1 MHRQVRARRREK
13 ARKEGGSVTE
23 TAHVTA
29 FLKKCSRAHC
39 AMQNPA
45 HSALGSVCKHT
56 GMHACLQPFT
66 LIQAVL
72 RSSPF
77 NPPSPG
83 VTSISHILLMHTLK
97 SQQSLQH
104 PSELL
109 WRLAFCALQS
119 LALRDFGVCLP
130 RQAGWLFV
138 YIWVVTESLLL
149 QLLQTEL
156 YLNHSF

>member
-1 MHRQVRARRREK
+1 MQCRTLH
-13 ARKEGGSVTE
+13 
-23 TAHVTA
+23 TAHWG
-29 FLKKCSRAHC
+29 L
-39 AMQNPA
+39 
-45 HSALGSVCKHT
+45 SAST
-56 GMHACLQPFT
+56 HACMLATVHSDTGCAAQQPLQ
-66 LIQAVL
+66 
-72 RSSPF
+72 SSLPR
-77 NPPSPG
+77 

-97 SQQSLQH
+97 SQQSLQY

-109 WRLAFCALQS
+109 WKLAFCALQS
-119 LALRDFGVCLP
+119 LALRDLGVCLP